1 MIQNPL
7 KHQLYAGKPC
17 FGTFIAINS
26 PDIVEICGLLG
37 FDFVVLDGE
46 HGYISPES
54 SLPLLR
60 AAQATG
66 MTPLV
71 RVCENSE
78 SLILRTLDIGACG
91 IHVPQI
97 NTPEQAKQAVSA
109 VKYFPSGTRGI
120 SFHRACGYGIDNLNQ
135 YMEQENQE
143 TFVVGHC
150 ESVEALDHI
159 EEIAATDGLDCLIF
173 GPFDMSQSMG
183 IPGQVQDPRVEA
195 AAQTM
200 LAACKKYGKIPG
212 IFTSSVAAAKERM
225 EQGFLYLPVGVD
237 CKVLADA
244 YGALIQPLRQLRP

>member
-1 MIQNPL
+1 MIQNRL
-7 KHQLYAGKPC
+7 KHDLYEGKVC

-71 RVCENSE
+71 RICDDSP
-78 SLILRTLDIGACG
+78 SLILRTLDVGACG

-97 NTPEQAKQAVSA
+97 NTPSQAKQVVQSA
-109 VKYFPSGTRGI
+109 KYAPQGNRGI
-120 SFHRACGYGIDNLNQ
+120 SFHRACGYGIDNLND

-143 TFVVGHC
+143 TFLVAHC
-150 ESVEALDHI
+150 ESVEALEHI
-159 EEIAATDGLDCLIF
+159 DEIAATDGLDCLIF

-183 IPGQVQDPRVEA
+183 IAGQVQDPRVEA
-195 AAQTM
+195 AAQKM
-200 LAACKKYGKIPG
+200 LAACQKHGKIPG
-212 IFTSSVAAAKERM
+212 IFTSSVEAAKERM
-225 EQGFLYLPVGVD
+225 EQGFRYLPVGVD
-237 CKVLADA
+237 CKLIADS
-244 YGALIQPLRQLRP
+244 YGALIKGLKQLRS

>member
-1 MIQNPL
+1 MIQNKL
-7 KHQLYAGKPC
+7 KHDLYQGKVC

-54 SLPLLR
+54 SIPLIR

-78 SLILRTLDIGACG
+78 SLILRTLDVGACG

-97 NTPEQAKQAVSA
+97 NTPLQAQQAVRST
-109 VKYFPSGTRGI
+109 KYFPQGTRGI
-120 SFHRACGYGIDNLNQ
+120 SFQRACGYGIDDLNA
-135 YMEQENQE
+135 YMEKENEE
-143 TFVVGHC
+143 TFVVAHC
-150 ESVEALDHI
+150 ESVEALEHI
-159 EEIAATDGLDCLIF
+159 DEIAATEGLDCLIF

-195 AAQTM
+195 AAQKM
-200 LAACKKYGKIPG
+200 LSACQKHGKIPG
-212 IFTSSVAAAKERM
+212 IFTSTVEAAQLRIQ
-225 EQGFLYLPVGVD
+225 QGFRYMPVAVD
-237 CKVLADA
+237 CKLLADS
-244 YGALIQPLRQLRP
+244 YGALLQGLKALR